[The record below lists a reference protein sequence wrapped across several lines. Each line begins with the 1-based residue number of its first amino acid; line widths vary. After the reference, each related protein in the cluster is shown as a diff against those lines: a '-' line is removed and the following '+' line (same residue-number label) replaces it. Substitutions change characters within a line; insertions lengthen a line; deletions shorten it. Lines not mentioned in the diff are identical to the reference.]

1 MSQYLIEIDDSVVQ
15 EQINRILNSML
26 NRGIQEKTSGVS
38 YVISDA
44 VKELIYSRKDEIVDK
59 VVDRAVRE
67 IVKRGLPKLME
78 RMEVQDDKR

>member
-26 NRGIQEKTSGVS
+26 NRGIQEKTSGVG

-59 VVDRAVRE
+59 VVDRAVKE

-78 RMEVQDDKR
+78 RIEVQND